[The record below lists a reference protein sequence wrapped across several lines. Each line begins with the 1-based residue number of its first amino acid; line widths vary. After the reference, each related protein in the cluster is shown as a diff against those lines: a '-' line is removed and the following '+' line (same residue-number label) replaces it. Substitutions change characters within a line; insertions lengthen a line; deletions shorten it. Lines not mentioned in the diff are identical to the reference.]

1 MNEEEYLLV
10 CLMEEASEI
19 AQAAAKSIRFGLDD
33 THPDRPKETNEQDL
47 LTEFYQLLT
56 VMELLQENGQ
66 IKKLSTADIQ
76 KIKVKKKAKLI
87 EYMNYSKDKGK
98 LRE

>member
-33 THPDRPKETNEQDL
+33 THPNRPTENNELDL

-56 VMELLQENGQ
+56 VMELLQENNLIQ
-66 IKKLSTADIQ
+66 KISTDQIQ
-76 KIKVKKKAKLI
+76 KIKAKKKRKLT
-87 EYMNYSKDKGK
+87 EYMKYSKDKGK